1 MVNNLYKYKKLNI
14 KCLPSTSN
22 FTLVECNQKSDM
34 AEEIH
39 NLLLQNGI
47 IVRQLHSY
55 GLPHCLRIT
64 IGTREEIEKPI
75 DVLVKGNLSSWLRN
89 YLKMC

>member
-1 MVNNLYKYKKLNI
+1 MKIKEIGSGFEEELKKLNI

-22 FTLVECNQKSDM
+22 FTFVECNQKSDM
-34 AEEIH
+34 AEKIH

-64 IGTREEIEKPI
+64 IGTREEIEKTI
-75 DVLVKGNLSSWLRN
+75 DVLVKGNLSS
-89 YLKMC
+89 